1 MRVPCLSSPL
11 CVCRVLCLCVVT
23 AMYGFSPFLP
33 CVRVVGGVCLSCIV
47 WYVCALSSVLCRMY
61 AALFVCVL
69 LCLSSYVGC
78 LLFAFIFC
86 YLLTF
91 SWCAC
96 CCLLCAVCCAVASPV
111 CSLVCFCVLLCLSYT
126 AVLGPLFHVG
136 YRHGNRNTN
145 STSQAVC
152 DAAIA
157 PTTGFIRP
165 HE

>member
-1 MRVPCLSSPL
+1 MCFVVPFFVRGVPF
-11 CVCRVLCLCVVT
+11 VCF
-23 AMYGFSPFLP
+23 YFL
-33 CVRVVGGVCLSCIV
+33 
-47 WYVCALSSVLCRMY
+47 
-61 AALFVCVL
+61 LFVDVFLVCVL
-69 LCLSSYVGC
+69 LPFMCR
-78 LLFAFIFC
+78 
-86 YLLTF
+86 
-91 SWCAC
+91 
-96 CCLLCAVCCAVASPV
+96 VCCAVASPV